1 MPMKKTPIALALLA
15 LSLTAHAEVSSET
28 FCFSSGGARPIN
40 FELHTYYDPSSKFSS
55 GFVKYQNAKQPIP
68 LVLANSASETLDKTA
83 PDQETTT
90 WIEVFNGQV
99 SGEYEMITQ
108 GTAVSSMAYTSRK
121 KNQKTGFMPNTSAM
135 TESGCKW

>member
-1 MPMKKTPIALALLA
+1 MKSLFAVALLA
-15 LSLTAHAEVSSET
+15 LPLAAHAEVTSET
-28 FCFSSGGARPIN
+28 FCFSSGGAKSIN
-40 FELHTYYDPSSKFSS
+40 FEMRTYYDSSSKFSS

-68 LVLANSASETLDKTA
+68 LVLANSASEALDKNA

-108 GTAVSSMAYTSRK
+108 GTDVSSMAYTSKK
-121 KNQKTGFMPNTSAM
+121 KNQKIGFLLNTGAM
-135 TESGCKW
+135 AQGGCKW